1 MNLFEQT
8 EAGSA
13 AMHLP
18 SLSCWND
25 VRMLLCRDEENP
37 YLAAKAPM
45 AGGPPTMGQRFWKEL
60 RQNWWLWGS
69 VVFAILL
76 VGGLLLF
83 RNQLYDSA
91 THGLPFL
98 AGRPPVCFQA
108 FQQMGYHL
116 NQHPLCGF
124 PMYSLYSNTSVRQ
137 ACSCTAWED
146 HQPPQMHSTQA
157 LQCEQFCRR
166 VSCDMPACE
175 TSNRLQA

>member
-1 MNLFEQT
+1 MPAELLDMDLTRQAMAEQ
-8 EAGSA
+8 A
-13 AMHLP
+13 AMHV
-18 SLSCWND
+18 LSQKRLRD
-25 VRMLLCRDEENP
+25 VRGMPCRDEENP

-98 AGRPPVCFQA
+98 AGRPLSVC
-108 FQQMGYHL
+108 
-116 NQHPLCGF
+116 
-124 PMYSLYSNTSVRQ
+124 R
-137 ACSCTAWED
+137 SCNDWDVT
-146 HQPPQMHSTQA
+146 
-157 LQCEQFCRR
+157 
-166 VSCDMPACE
+166 
-175 TSNRLQA
+175 